1 MASATGSPMPDGSR
15 RRGPPWGPGPPP
27 WVTQGGGYRGGP
39 RRFMRRVALMFAAF
53 LLLLFAAV
61 VLSAIAVASALGD
74 ASAAAGVGGAVVGV
88 VLVAVVVWLVG
99 RTVRRTLGPIGDVME
114 AAERVAGGDYAARVD
129 PGGPGEV
136 RRLGRTFNDMT
147 ARLEAAED
155 QRRRLLA
162 DVAHE
167 LGTPLSIVRGNVEGM
182 LDGVYDADREHLT
195 TILEETDLM
204 ARLLDDLRTLSTAE
218 AGALRLHREPTDLAA
233 RAADVVT
240 AFRPRASAKGIRLE
254 QRADGY
260 AEAEVD
266 GARIRQVIEN
276 LLANAL
282 RHTPSG
288 GLVAIQVAGDHEA
301 VELAVTDTGPGIPED
316 QLTGVFDRYT
326 RSADSGGSGLG
337 LAIARSLVEAHGGVI
352 RAESPAGGGTTI
364 RVRLPSS

>member
-1 MASATGSPMPDGSR
+1 MPESGH

-27 WVTQGGGYRGGP
+27 WVTQGGQRGGP

-53 LLLLFAAV
+53 LVLLFAAV
-61 VLSAIAVASALGD
+61 VLGGIAVASALGGT
-74 ASAAAGVGGAVVGV
+74 SAIAGLGGAVVGV
-88 VLVAVVVWLVG
+88 ALVVLVVWLVG

-114 AAERVAGGDYAARVD
+114 AAERVARGDYAARVD

-147 ARLEAAED
+147 ARLEASED

-182 LDGVYDADREHLT
+182 LDGVYEADREHLT

-218 AGALRLHREPTDLAA
+218 AGALRLHREPADLAA
-233 RAADVVT
+233 LAADVVT
-240 AFRPRASAKGIRLE
+240 AFTPRAAAKGIRLE
-254 QRADGY
+254 HGAEGA
-260 AEAEVD
+260 AEADVD
-266 GARIRQVIEN
+266 GTRMRQVIEN
-276 LLANAL
+276 LVANAL

-288 GLVAIQVAGDHEA
+288 GAVAVQTAGDDGA
-301 VELAVTDTGPGIPED
+301 IELTVSDTGPGIPED
-316 QLTGVFDRYT
+316 QLAAVFDRYT
-326 RSADSGGSGLG
+326 RSHDSGGSGLG

-352 RAESPAGGGTTI
+352 QAERGAAGGTTI
-364 RVRLPSS
+364 RVRLPAS